1 MLIRARK
8 DLYRP
13 PVRLADMRAGAT
25 IDSDTGRVG
34 RPISAI
40 RTDLVYLGAAQSLL
54 LAFSLVLAGCDEKK
68 PAPSQTSQAPPAVV
82 VARAERQPVAQT
94 AEFVGRVEA
103 IDKVEIRAR
112 VTGFLDDRHFQ
123 EGQEVKAGDLLYTI
137 ERVQFEAETAVKAAK
152 VASAQAQLVFAEF
165 QVDRARELV
174 KTNATPKQTLDQR
187 VAEQGVAAAGV
198 QGAQADLRQALVS
211 LGYTEIKSPIDG
223 RVGRSAPS
231 RGDVVGP
238 DSGVLT
244 VVVRQDPINVTF
256 PVSQRQLLEIR
267 KKYPNQDASS
277 AKVRLRLPDGSTYAQ
292 AGRINFVDVQT
303 DKATDTALVQAEVP
317 NPDRILSDGQFV
329 GVIVEGEQPVESVV
343 IPQAAVQM
351 DQAGAFV
358 LAVGADNKVEQR
370 RIKLGRGP
378 AGQSVV
384 ESGIDAGTMVIVEGA
399 QRARPGSPVSPRP
412 APDTT
417 G

>member
-1 MLIRARK
+1 M
-8 DLYRP
+8 P
-13 PVRLADMRAGAT
+13 
-25 IDSDTGRVG
+25 
-34 RPISAI
+34 I
-40 RTDLVYLGAAQSLL
+40 RTCHGFCPSALP
-54 LAFSLVLAGCDEKK
+54 LAVVALALVLAGCDDKK
-68 PAPSQTSQAPPAVV
+68 AAPTQASQAPPAVV
-82 VARAERQPVAQT
+82 VAKAERQPVTQT

-112 VTGFLDDRHFQ
+112 VTGFVEGQQFT
-123 EGQEVKAGDLLYTI
+123 EGQEVKTGDLLYTI
-137 ERVQFEAETAVKAAK
+137 ERVQFEADAAVKAAK

-187 VAEQGVAAAGV
+187 IAEQGVAAASV
-198 QGAQADLRQALVS
+198 QGAQADLRQSLVS
-211 LGYTEIKSPIDG
+211 LAYTEIKSPMDG
-223 RVGRSAPS
+223 RIGRSAVS

-238 DSGVLT
+238 DTGVLT
-244 VVVRQDPINVTF
+244 VVVRQDPMNVTF

-267 KKYPNQDASS
+267 KRFPDQDTSKV
-277 AKVRLRLPDGSTYAQ
+277 KVRLRLPDGSTYDQ
-292 AGRINFVDVQT
+292 VGRVNFIDVQT
-303 DKATDTALVQAEVP
+303 DKATDTVLVQAQVP
-317 NPDRILSDGQFV
+317 NPNRILSDGQFV
-329 GVIVEGEQPVESVV
+329 GVTVEGEQPLEAVV
-343 IPQAAVQM
+343 IPQSAVQM

-358 LAVGADNKVEQR
+358 LAVGPDNKVEQR

-384 ESGIDAGTMVIVEGA
+384 ESGLDPGTMVIVEGA

-412 APDTT
+412 APATT

>member
-1 MLIRARK
+1 M
-8 DLYRP
+8 
-13 PVRLADMRAGAT
+13 PVRTWKGLIA
-25 IDSDTGRVG
+25 
-34 RPISAI
+34 RP
-40 RTDLVYLGAAQSLL
+40 DLIYLGAFQSLL
-54 LAFSLVLAGCDEKK
+54 LAGGLLLAGCDEKNS
-68 PAPSQTSQAPPAVV
+68 APSQTSQAPPAVI
-82 VARAERQPVAQT
+82 VAKAERQPVTQA
-94 AEFVGRVEA
+94 AEFVGRIEA

-112 VTGFLDDRHFQ
+112 VTGFLEGRHFR
-123 EGQEVKAGDLLYTI
+123 EGQDVKAGDPLFTI
-137 ERVQFEAETAVKAAK
+137 ERVQFEAEVAVKAAK

-174 KTNATPKQTLDQR
+174 KTNATPRQTLDQR
-187 VAEQGVAAAGV
+187 VAEQGVAAASV

-211 LGYTEIKSPIDG
+211 LNYTEIKSPLDG
-223 RVGRSAPS
+223 RIGRSTPS

-238 DSGVLT
+238 DSGVMT

-267 KKYPNQDASS
+267 KRYPGQDAS
-277 AKVRLRLPDGSTYAQ
+277 AVKVKLRLSDGSTYAHI
-292 AGRINFVDVQT
+292 GRIDFVDVQT
-303 DKATDTALVQAEVP
+303 DKATDTALVQAQVP

-329 GVIVEGEQPVESVV
+329 GVTVEGEEPTQAVV

-358 LAVGADNKVEQR
+358 LAVGPDNKVEQR

-384 ESGIDAGTMVIVEGA
+384 ESGLDPGTMVIVEGA

-417 G
+417 GGGAR

>member
-1 MLIRARK
+1 MPIR
-8 DLYRP
+8 
-13 PVRLADMRAGAT
+13 VRNGSIA
-25 IDSDTGRVG
+25 
-34 RPISAI
+34 
-40 RTDLVYLGAAQSLL
+40 RTDLLCLVALHLLL
-54 LAFSLVLAGCDEKK
+54 LAGGLVLAGCDEKK
-68 PAPSQTSQAPPAVV
+68 PAPSQTSQAAPAVV
-82 VARAERQPVAQT
+82 VAKAQKQPVAQT

-112 VTGFLDDRHFQ
+112 VTGFLEDQNFH
-123 EGQEVKAGDLLYTI
+123 EGQDVKKGDLLYKI
-137 ERVQFEAETAVKAAK
+137 ERVQFEADAAVKAAK

-174 KTNATPKQTLDQR
+174 KTNATPKQTVDQR
-187 VAEQGVAAAGV
+187 IAEQGVAAASV
-198 QGAQADLRQALVS
+198 QGAQADLRQSLVS
-211 LGYTEIKSPIDG
+211 LGYTEIKSPMDG
-223 RVGRSAPS
+223 RIGRSAVS

-244 VVVRQDPINVTF
+244 VIVRQDPINVTF

-267 KKYPNQDASS
+267 KRFPDQDAS
-277 AKVRLRLPDGSTYAQ
+277 AVKVKLRLPDGSTYGQ
-292 AGRINFVDVQT
+292 VGRVNFIDVQT
-303 DKATDTALVQAEVP
+303 DKATDTVLVQAEVP
-317 NPDRILSDGQFV
+317 NPNRILSDGQFV
-329 GVIVEGEQPVESVV
+329 GVTVEGEQPVEAVV
-343 IPQAAVQM
+343 IPQSAVQM

-358 LAVGADNKVEQR
+358 LAVGPDNKVEQR